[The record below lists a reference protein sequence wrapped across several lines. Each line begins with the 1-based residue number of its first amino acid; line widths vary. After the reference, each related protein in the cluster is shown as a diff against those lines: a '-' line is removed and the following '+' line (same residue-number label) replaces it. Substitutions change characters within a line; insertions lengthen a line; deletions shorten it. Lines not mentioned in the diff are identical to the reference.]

1 MNISQDFR
9 DYSGKDRYWAIY
21 YDSLGIGISTF
32 VGTLSLSSGIA
43 SVGVS
48 AIANRSI
55 DALVLKYKLKNTKTD
70 KEKEYMEKLNRFQ
83 KAGN

>member
-1 MNISQDFR
+1 MTGLRKNIQEINSKFVAKDF
-9 DYSGKDRYWAIY
+9 
-21 YDSLGIGISTF
+21 IGISTF
-32 VGTLSLSSGIA
+32 FGTLSLSSGIA

>member
-1 MNISQDFR
+1 MAGLRKNIQEINSKFVA
-9 DYSGKDRYWAIY
+9 KD
-21 YDSLGIGISTF
+21 SIGISTF
-32 VGTLSLSSGIA
+32 VGTVSLNSGIA

>member
-1 MNISQDFR
+1 MTGLRKNIQEINSKFVA
-9 DYSGKDRYWAIY
+9 KD
-21 YDSLGIGISTF
+21 SIGSSTF

-70 KEKEYMEKLNRFQ
+70 KEKEHMEKLNRFQ

>member
-1 MNISQDFR
+1 MTGLRKNIQEINSKFVA
-9 DYSGKDRYWAIY
+9 KD
-21 YDSLGIGISTF
+21 SIGISTF

-55 DALVLKYKLKNTKTD
+55 DALVLKYKLKNTKTEKE

>member
-1 MNISQDFR
+1 MTGLRKNIQEINSKFVA
-9 DYSGKDRYWAIY
+9 KD
-21 YDSLGIGISTF
+21 SIGISTF
-32 VGTLSLSSGIA
+32 VGTLSLRSGIA

-70 KEKEYMEKLNRFQ
+70 KEKEHMEKLNRFQ
-83 KAGN
+83 KAGT

>member
-1 MNISQDFR
+1 MTGLRKSIQEINSKFVA
-9 DYSGKDRYWAIY
+9 KD
-21 YDSLGIGISTF
+21 SIGISTF

-70 KEKEYMEKLNRFQ
+70 KEKEHMEKLNRFQ

>member
-1 MNISQDFR
+1 MTGLRKNIQEINSKFVA
-9 DYSGKDRYWAIY
+9 KD
-21 YDSLGIGISTF
+21 SIGISTF
-32 VGTLSLSSGIA
+32 VGTLSFSSGIA

-70 KEKEYMEKLNRFQ
+70 KEKEHMEKLNRFQ

>member
-1 MNISQDFR
+1 MTGLRKNIQEINSKFVA
-9 DYSGKDRYWAIY
+9 KDSIV
-21 YDSLGIGISTF
+21 ISTF

-70 KEKEYMEKLNRFQ
+70 KEKEHMEKLNRFQ

>member
-1 MNISQDFR
+1 MA
-9 DYSGKDRYWAIY
+9 KD
-21 YDSLGIGISTF
+21 SIGISTF

-55 DALVLKYKLKNTKTD
+55 DALVLKYKLKNTKT
-70 KEKEYMEKLNRFQ
+70 EKEHMEKLNRFQ

>member
-1 MNISQDFR
+1 MTGLRKNIQEINSKFVA
-9 DYSGKDRYWAIY
+9 KD
-21 YDSLGIGISTF
+21 SIGISTF
-32 VGTLSLSSGIA
+32 VRTLSLSSGIA